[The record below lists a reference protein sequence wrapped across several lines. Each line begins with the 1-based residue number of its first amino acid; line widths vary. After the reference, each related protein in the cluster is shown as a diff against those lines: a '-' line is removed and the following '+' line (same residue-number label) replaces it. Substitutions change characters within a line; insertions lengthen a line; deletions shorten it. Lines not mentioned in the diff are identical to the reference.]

1 MPLTFETNWHAD
13 TQFASPR
20 PRRCGRGAHGPL
32 SLLDATSHP
41 TVQLFSRM
49 HVDDIVRV
57 CLVSAAQPRAGGVYN
72 CVDDRPAPG
81 HEVVSYASL
90 LLGVEPPPL
99 IPFEEAELSA
109 MARSFYSEC
118 RYIRNALIKR
128 EFGFE
133 LMYPTYREGYTAQ
146 LSQEAAS
153 DGTGGGSAWP
163 LQVPSLWGFWATSAA
178 HAPALQVVL
187 VDNGSLRAAST
198 LHLRAVASRI
208 ARDPRFRGAAVHP
221 TSARWS
227 DRVDAADLDG
237 HPAEIFL
244 DCIRR
249 LGGAGASSVIVV
261 PFFFGPS
268 ATVTDFC
275 PQQARLAMNEYVN
288 LAVKMA
294 PPLHC
299 PCPYLDRLLP
309 PERRCRGA
317 DDRLARAVLARVL
330 QTVSRAGMSRPHVF
344 LCDHGTPTR
353 SVNAARQAVSAQL
366 RTLLAGQAVAVEP
379 CSMERRPGR
388 EYDFNAPLLED
399 AIIAV
404 DADKADGIVV
414 ALLFLSPGKHAGPG
428 GDIATIIK
436 EANIS
441 PGLAVEV
448 TEVTGSDPLIT
459 DIILDRVDQAV
470 GL

>member
-1 MPLTFETNWHAD
+1 
-13 TQFASPR
+13 
-20 PRRCGRGAHGPL
+20 
-32 SLLDATSHP
+32 
-41 TVQLFSRM
+41 M

-57 CLVSAAQPRAGGVYN
+57 CLCSAAQPRAGGIYN

-81 HEVVSYASL
+81 HEVVTYASS

-99 IPFEEAELSA
+99 IPFEEAELSD

-118 RYIRNALIKR
+118 RYIRNALVKR

-146 LSQEAAS
+146 LSQEATA
-153 DGTGGGSAWP
+153 GGGAGGSTWSPQLPDAWR
-163 LQVPSLWGFWATSAA
+163 SWATRAVRT
-178 HAPALQVVL
+178 PALQVVL
-187 VDNGSLRAAST
+187 VDNGSVRAAST
-198 LHLRAVASRI
+198 LHLRAAASRI

-237 HPAEIFL
+237 QPAEIFL
-244 DCIRR
+244 HCLRR

-268 ATVTDFC
+268 ATITDFC
-275 PQQARLAMNEYVN
+275 PQQARLAMNEFVD
-288 LAVKMA
+288 LTVTMA

-309 PERRCRGA
+309 SERRCRGA
-317 DDRLARAVLARVL
+317 DDRIARAILARVL
-330 QTVSRAGMSRPHVF
+330 KAASRAGFSRPHVF

-366 RTLLAGQAVAVEP
+366 RLLLGGDAAAVEP
-379 CSMERRPGR
+379 CSMERRPAR

-399 AIIAV
+399 AIGTV
-404 DADKADGIVV
+404 DVDKADGIVV

-436 EANIS
+436 ESVIS
-441 PGLAVEV
+441 PGLGVEV
-448 TEVTGSDPLIT
+448 TEVIGSDPLIA
-459 DIILDRVDQAV
+459 DIILDRIEQAV